1 MIPASDIVQVNPSV
15 ISAGGSALALNAVIL
30 TKDTAVPINTVKQF
44 SNAADVGSF
53 FGLSSQEYQWAAYY
67 FQGRNNSTLRPA
79 QLNFAQYPEAA
90 VGAYLRGGSLAA
102 MTLAQLQALSGT
114 IIVTIDGVLE
124 TSASISLSGA
134 TSFSDAATIIAAG
147 FTLPNFAVTYDSVR
161 SAFVFTSSTTGAAT
175 TATFA
180 TGTLSASLMLTSAT
194 GAVLSQ
200 GADVANPLTFM
211 ASVTAVTLNWAT
223 FSTVWKPTT
232 AEAVGFAHWNSQQS
246 NRYAYVC
253 WDNVVAAL
261 TFPDTTS
268 NMGLIVT
275 AGYGG
280 TTGVYCD
287 PVLDANG
294 YAAAM
299 VLGTAAS
306 IDFGRANGRITFA
319 FKYLD
324 GIPVSVTSQTYST
337 ALKQNSYNFVGQW
350 ATANQGFTFFYPGSV
365 TGTYKF
371 LDSYLNEVYLNSQLQ
386 LALMDLLIAMNA
398 IPYTA
403 TGNTL
408 IAQACQDP
416 INQALNFGS
425 IVPGVTLSASQ
436 IAQVNNAAG
445 LEIDGVLSTRG
456 WYLQVGT
463 ATAQV
468 RAARGSPPITLW
480 YMDGGSVQQINV
492 ASIMIQ

>member
-1 MIPASDIVQVNPSV
+1 MIPASDIVQINPSV
-15 ISAGGSALALNAVIL
+15 ISAGGSALALNAVVL
-30 TKDTAVPINTVKQF
+30 TKDTAVPIGTVKQF
-44 SNAADVGSF
+44 ANADDVGSF

-90 VGAYLRGGSLAA
+90 VAAYLRGGSLSA
-102 MTLAQLQALSGT
+102 MTLAELQALTGT
-114 IIVTIDGVLE
+114 IIVTIDGVVN
-124 TSASISLSGA
+124 TSATINLASS
-134 TSFSDAATIIAAG
+134 TSFSDAAVDIEAG
-147 FTLPNFAVTYDSVR
+147 FTLPNFSVSYDSVR
-161 SAFVFTSSTTGAAT
+161 SAFVFTSDTTGASSTSA
-175 TATFA
+175 FA
-180 TGTLSASLMLTSAT
+180 TGTISTALKLTSAT

-200 GADVANPLTFM
+200 GAAVAVPSTFM

-223 FSTVWKPTT
+223 FSTVWEPTT
-232 AEAVGFAHWNSQQS
+232 TQAVGFAQWNSQQS

-253 WDNVVAAL
+253 WDTAVAAL

-268 NMGLIVT
+268 NMGLIVA

-280 TTGVYCD
+280 TVGVYCD
-287 PVLDANG
+287 PLADAYG

-306 IDFGRANGRITFA
+306 IDFDRTSGRITFA

-324 GIPVSVTSQTYST
+324 GIPVSVTDQSYST
-337 ALKQNSYNFVGQW
+337 ALKQNSYNFIGQW
-350 ATANQGFTFFYPGSV
+350 ATANDNFTFFYPGSV
-365 TGTYKF
+365 TGDYAY
-371 LDSYLNEVYLNSQLQ
+371 LDSYLNEVHLNSQLQ
-386 LALMDLLIAMNA
+386 LALLGLLTSMNA

-425 IVPGVTLSASQ
+425 IVPGVELSASQ
-436 IAQVNNAAG
+436 IAQVNAAAG
-445 LEIDGVLSTRG
+445 IAVDRVLSTRG
-456 WYLQVGT
+456 WYLQVR
-463 ATAQV
+463 AASVAV
-468 RAARGSPPITLW
+468 RAVRGSPPITLW